1 MRDRFRV
8 KPQTGV
14 IEEDPAVDF
23 AGIHPDAVA
32 LGNDGNGL
40 VQVKWNTQVLGKMV
54 QRSQRKDAK
63 GHVSSCQRR
72 SHCIQG
78 AVCNSTPGGL
88 DEIFAAGCQSDA
100 NVKSP

>member
-1 MRDRFRV
+1 M
-8 KPQTGV
+8 
-14 IEEDPAVDF
+14 
-23 AGIHPDAVA
+23 A

-78 AVCNSTPGGL
+78 AVSTARDDGFHAFCNSTPGGL